1 MDQNTTRHGEDELDL
16 FALFQIIWD
25 GKWVIVL
32 CTAVALAGAGIF
44 FFVSKTV
51 YEAKLLIQA
60 PSFETMSEFEHINRF
75 SAIGRPIVFDGQI
88 IGYEDA
94 ITTDIFAKKMF
105 EVFVDEFN
113 DYDEIR
119 EAIKQYSSNYA
130 KFEGSGIERTEFLY
144 GIARNYFLTQVP
156 NQANERDLSNSYEL
170 RFKSS
175 NPVEAKQ
182 IVEHALSNVSGN
194 TNLSLLKS
202 LNNISYAAKQKS
214 FNKISRLEN
223 KISSRKKILLIN
235 HNQKI
240 HFLAEQAT
248 IARELGLKENLQN
261 IGTLAMSDKAS
272 VAVFAETPYYL
283 RGFKIIDKELEQLQL
298 KTDENIYFAD
308 RAYADL
314 IEKLENEKTNMLYLG
329 FDVAIEKLP
338 LSKSDKLFRYDL
350 MLVEFT
356 VMTKRTLTLIL
367 SLIFGSFTGIVI
379 VLFRHGYR
387 QFKARSAA

>member
-32 CTAVALAGAGIF
+32 CTAVALAGTGMF
-44 FFVSKTV
+44 LFVSKPV

-75 SAIGRPIVFDGQI
+75 SAIGRPIVSDGQI

-94 ITTDIFAKKMF
+94 ITTDITAEKMF

-156 NQANERDLSNSYEL
+156 NQADERDLSNSYEL

-182 IVEHALSNVSGN
+182 IV
-194 TNLSLLKS
+194 
-202 LNNISYAAKQKS
+202 
-214 FNKISRLEN
+214 
-223 KISSRKKILLIN
+223 
-235 HNQKI
+235 
-240 HFLAEQAT
+240 
-248 IARELGLKENLQN
+248 
-261 IGTLAMSDKAS
+261 
-272 VAVFAETPYYL
+272 
-283 RGFKIIDKELEQLQL
+283 
-298 KTDENIYFAD
+298 
-308 RAYADL
+308 
-314 IEKLENEKTNMLYLG
+314 
-329 FDVAIEKLP
+329 
-338 LSKSDKLFRYDL
+338 
-350 MLVEFT
+350 
-356 VMTKRTLTLIL
+356 
-367 SLIFGSFTGIVI
+367 
-379 VLFRHGYR
+379 
-387 QFKARSAA
+387 